1 VADVSGF
8 KTLATNLLAEN
19 GQTIQIRRVTDGAV
33 GSTPWKPGTPTTA
46 DEAVLSAVFGIKDE
60 KVDGTLVQRGDKLA
74 LISAADVTG
83 GIPTTKDFL
92 VIGGVVHKVIN
103 VENISPSN
111 DDVLYKVQ
119 VRV

>member
-1 VADVSGF
+1 MADVSGF
-8 KTLATNLLAEN
+8 KTLATDLLAQN
-19 GQTIQIRRVTDGAV
+19 GQTIQIRRVTDGAL
-33 GSTPWKPGTPTTA
+33 GSTPWKPGAPTTA
-46 DEAVLSAVFGIKDE
+46 DESVFSAVFQIKDE

-83 GIPTTKDFL
+83 GIPTTQDFL
-92 VIGGVVHKVIN
+92 VIGGIVHKVIM
-103 VENISPSN
+103 VENVSPSN